1 MNKLNNLSAALKG
14 FGLDSESYLIQKLG
28 RKYVQMS
35 TEEGLSGKFYDA
47 TGRIQAELFRW
58 KIDTHW
64 SLTYL
69 LSKEHPDIGPE
80 LISSQVGSC
89 LDDWT
94 EEYSHSIG
102 ASDTSIPPWLFDFL
116 EDSVFPLI
124 KEAFSEAIESLP
136 ADSETRSGLQEWLSR
151 TTLEQLG
158 VSNLEQIMDNG
169 GESWAIAI
177 SNLVHEIH
185 HNILNHSVW
194 KRFSGLGNESAEY
207 NLLDE
212 MEEGLTH
219 ALSVAHRN
227 DDVYLKLAENMANF
241 ILSTLKRIISS
252 DKGDRSGNLF
262 SQNWE
267 KIDDHLDQIA
277 GEEMGVKDSPKK
289 ILFLRKVFKTFKN
302 NNNLE
307 SFSNEDILASYNK
320 KLIDSLASA
329 ILQVWSEPGSG
340 GEDHKWDFLTGDD
353 EDLLINLMKNLDDK
367 SGELLNLWR
376 DSKQEHFE
384 EALKVIRPCI
394 ERSLSED

>member
-1 MNKLNNLSAALKG
+1 MKKLNHLSAALKG
-14 FGLDSESYLIQKLG
+14 LGFSPESYLIKKLG
-28 RKYVQMS
+28 RKYVEMA
-35 TEEGLSGKFYDA
+35 TEEGLSGKFYGA
-47 TGRIQAELFRW
+47 TEIIQEELFRW
-58 KIDTHW
+58 KIDTYED
-64 SLTYL
+64 LAKL
-69 LSKEHPDIGPE
+69 LLKENPGTD
-80 LISSQVGSC
+80 LKQVESC
-89 LDDWT
+89 LDSWT
-94 EEYSHSIG
+94 REYSNSIG
-102 ASDTSIPPWLFDFL
+102 ASDTNIPPWLFDFL
-116 EDSVFPLI
+116 EDRVFPLI
-124 KEAFSEAIESLP
+124 KEAFSEAIENLP

-169 GESWAIAI
+169 GESWTIAI

-219 ALSVAHRN
+219 AITVAHRN
-227 DDVYLKLAENMANF
+227 DDVYLKLAENMADF

-252 DKGDRSGNLF
+252 DKNDGSGNLL

-267 KIDDHLDQIA
+267 KIDDHLAQIA
-277 GEEMGVKDSPKK
+277 GEEMGVKDSAKK
-289 ILFLRKVFKTFKN
+289 ILFLKEVFKTFKN

-307 SFSNEDILASYNK
+307 SFSNKDIFSIYNK

-329 ILQVWSEPGSG
+329 ILQVWSEWEYGS
-340 GEDHKWDFLTGDD
+340 EEYRWDFLTGDD
-353 EDLLINLMKNLDDK
+353 EKLLIDLMRKLDDR

-376 DSKQEHFE
+376 DSKKEHFN
-384 EALKVIRPCI
+384 EALAVVEPCLKK
-394 ERSLSED
+394 SLSGY

>member
-1 MNKLNNLSAALKG
+1 M
-14 FGLDSESYLIQKLG
+14 
-28 RKYVQMS
+28 
-35 TEEGLSGKFYDA
+35 
-47 TGRIQAELFRW
+47 
-58 KIDTHW
+58 
-64 SLTYL
+64 
-69 LSKEHPDIGPE
+69 
-80 LISSQVGSC
+80 
-89 LDDWT
+89 
-94 EEYSHSIG
+94 YSNSIG
-102 ASDTSIPPWLFDFL
+102 ASDTGIPPWLFDFL
-116 EDSVFPLI
+116 EDRVFPLI
-124 KEAFSEAIESLP
+124 KEAFSEAIENLP

-169 GESWAIAI
+169 GESWTIAI

-219 ALSVAHRN
+219 AISVAHRN
-227 DDVYLKLAENMANF
+227 DDVYLKLAENMADF

-252 DKGDRSGNLF
+252 DKNDGSGNLL

-267 KIDDHLDQIA
+267 KIDDHLVQIA
-277 GEEMGVKDSPKK
+277 GEEMGVKDSAKK
-289 ILFLRKVFKTFKN
+289 ILFLKEVFKTFKN

-307 SFSNEDILASYNK
+307 SFSNKDILASYNK

-329 ILQVWSEPGSG
+329 ILQVWSEWEYGS
-340 GEDHKWDFLTGDD
+340 EEYRWDFLTGDD
-353 EDLLINLMKNLDDK
+353 EKLLIDLMRKLDDR

-376 DSKQEHFE
+376 DSKKEHFN
-384 EALKVIRPCI
+384 EALAIVEPCLKK
-394 ERSLSED
+394 SLSGY